1 MQRPTRVFDFACEA
15 AGVFGLMATFM
26 FCLLAFAGV
35 SGPLFWVV
43 AAAAALGSLVY
54 VVYQL
59 VSWATGAQTYSGRQ
73 LVLALLVPVMA
84 LAVTVVV
91 GGERAG
97 LFFMPFGHRDV
108 KAQREIISVDKNAD
122 GTVSTQTRPAEPGDT
137 SGN

>member
-35 SGPLFWVV
+35 SGALLWIV
-43 AAAAALGSLVY
+43 AAAAVLGSLVY

-59 VSWATGAQTYSGRQ
+59 VGWLTGTQAYSARQ

-108 KAQREIISVDKNAD
+108 KAQREIISVKKNAD
-122 GTVSTQTRPAEPGDT
+122 GTVSTQTRPAQTGETPD
-137 SGN
+137 N